1 MDVALHTFQPQH
13 TENQL
18 GLWLGLLAGAIA
30 LAGML
35 YLLRTKTGDQNRRL
49 LGAMLLFFVC
59 TISAGTAFFSWLT
72 MRKIGPVN
80 LYADAITTPYGKL
93 SFDKIRSIY
102 IKEEREKSLLKP
114 EGSSESIRLL
124 VLESREGKVHVL
136 SDKNYNIQAILGS
149 LKETIDASKGKS
161 SSGKGDSQ

>member
-1 MDVALHTFQPQH
+1 MEIALHTFHPEH

-18 GLWLGLLAGAIA
+18 SLWIGLIAGVLA

-35 YLLRTKTGDQNRRL
+35 ILLKSKSGDQNRRL

-80 LYADAITTPYGKL
+80 LYAEAITTPYGKL

-102 IKEEREKSLLKP
+102 IKEEQEKSLLKP
-114 EGSSESIRLL
+114 EGSGKSIRLL
-124 VLESREGKVHVL
+124 VMESKDGKVHVL
-136 SDKNYNIQAILGS
+136 SDQNYNIQAILGA
-149 LKETIDASKGKS
+149 LKEAIDASKEKQ
-161 SSGKGDSQ
+161 SSGEQK